1 MAFAGVNYFAVLVAA
16 IAGFAFGAVWYST
29 LSRQWLAAIGKTK
42 AQLPGGAMPFVVAI
56 VAQAVMATVL
66 AGALGHLGPGNVTP
80 LNGLISGAILWF
92 GLVLT
97 TMAVNHSFQGA
108 SRLLTLVDGL
118 HWLGVL
124 LVQGLVIG
132 LFGG

>member
-1 MAFAGVNYFAVLVAA
+1 MVFAGMNTLAVLVAA
-16 IAGFAFGAVWYST
+16 IAGFAFGAAWYMT
-29 LSRQWLAAIGKTK
+29 LARHWLAAIGKTK
-42 AQLPGGAMPFVVAI
+42 AELPTGPMPFVVAGVSQLVI
-56 VAQAVMATVL
+56 AIVL

-80 LNGLISGAILWF
+80 ANGVISGAILWF
-92 GLVLT
+92 GFVLT
-97 TMAVNHSFQGA
+97 TMAVNHSFRGER
-108 SRLLTLVDGL
+108 RLLTVIDGL